1 MAPVVDLQDA
11 YTNIF
16 AEWYGDA
23 LSGDIL
29 DRRTLSTMSYLSFYE
44 LMKGGGKRKK
54 YGRAINTETGEV
66 YEHQE
71 DHQLSLT
78 MYYFV

>member
-1 MAPVVDLQDA
+1 MLSSSEAKIQYLQDT

-23 LSGDIL
+23 LSDDIL
-29 DRRTLSTMSYLSFYE
+29 DRRTLSTMSNLSFYE

-54 YGRAINTETGEV
+54 YGRANNTETGEE

-71 DHQLSLT
+71 DHQLS
-78 MYYFV
+78 